1 MSTAC
6 WKALSHGDPINM
18 RRALNI
24 LLSSTLIMGLVL
36 HRVHAQAHSEQQ
48 AAKETYIDGLRLL
61 NAATQEP
68 RLMTLGINLGYV
80 EADTRPGGGK
90 YFCGAL
96 SQTDARSAGRP
107 IAAALLKLP
116 DASLKN
122 LRLRYLILCSSAMAA
137 GQRIGGIPVPP
148 LDLLML
154 DIGESGSNASYL
166 QHTVL
171 HELYHLI
178 ELRSNSYQDA
188 QWQQKFGA
196 GYANSYG
203 GRMKQSPVGTGKK
216 GFLNAYSET
225 YPHEERAELFASLL
239 LNPAEVAAHI
249 KATKDETVKAKA
261 LYLIAKCERLIG
273 LRIALPGY

>member
-1 MSTAC
+1 MRH
-6 WKALSHGDPINM
+6 ALD
-18 RRALNI
+18 I
-24 LLSSTLIMGLVL
+24 LLSFTLIIGLGL
-36 HRVHAQAHSEQQ
+36 NEARAQIPSEQQ

-61 NAATQEP
+61 NAGAQEP
-68 RLMTLGINLGYV
+68 RLTALGINLGYV
-80 EADTRPGGGK
+80 ETDTKPGGGK

-96 SQTDARSAGRP
+96 SQNDARGAARP
-107 IAAALLKLP
+107 ITAALLKLP
-116 DASLKN
+116 DASLRN
-122 LRLRYLILCSSAMAA
+122 LRLRYLILCSRAMAA

-154 DIGESGSNASYL
+154 DIGESGSDTTYL
-166 QHTVL
+166 QHIFL

-178 ELRSNSYQDA
+178 EFRFNTYQDPE
-188 QWQQKFGA
+188 WQKQFGA

-239 LNPAEVAAHI
+239 PNPAEVAAHI
-249 KATKDETVKAKA
+249 KATRDEVLKAKA
-261 LYLIAKCERLIG
+261 LYMVAKCERLIG
-273 LRIALPGY
+273 LRMTLPGY